1 MPDDTLLP
9 FLAVFAATSATIFV
23 AWLLASRAARRRA
36 EAVERRLQGG
46 TDATV
51 ELEAAEPPG
60 PPPGVFRRLY
70 ASFAGLMARTGLD
83 LDAGLAAALI
93 LLSGVTAAV
102 AAFVLRFEADPWLP
116 VPAFFAGAA
125 LPLVFFLYRQG
136 TWRKTLQEQMPDV
149 FFLLARSL
157 RAGRSMDQAMA
168 LVGEQGVP
176 PLSYE
181 FARMHHQVEFG
192 LPLAQVLQTAARR
205 IQLVDFNT
213 FAAVV
218 SLHRSTG
225 GNLPLLLDR
234 LAGATRDRNRFEGQY
249 RAATVLGRY
258 SAAMIAALAT
268 LIVSYLYFVHRDWA
282 LRFFESGTGVALFC
296 TAVALEA
303 CGLLLLFW
311 MLRTE
316 Y

>member
-9 FLAVFAATSATIFV
+9 FLAVFAATATTIFL
-23 AWLLASRAARRRA
+23 AWLVISRAARRRDG
-36 EAVERRLQGG
+36 AVERRLQAGG
-46 TDATV
+46 DATV
-51 ELEAAEPPG
+51 ELGAEPVG
-60 PPPGVFRRLY
+60 PPPGRLRRLY
-70 ASFAGLMARTGLD
+70 SAFGNLMARTGLD
-83 LDAGLAAALI
+83 LDAGLAASLI

-102 AAFVLRFEADPWLP
+102 AAFVLRFEVDPWLP
-116 VPAFFAGAA
+116 VPAFFAAAA

-136 TWRKTLQEQMPDV
+136 TWRKSLQEQLPDV

-176 PLSYE
+176 PLSHE
-181 FARMHHQVEFG
+181 FARMHRQIELG
-192 LPLAQVLQTAARR
+192 LPLAQVLQTTARR
-205 IQLVDFNT
+205 VQLVDFNT

-268 LIVSYLYFVHRDWA
+268 LIVAYLYFVHRDWA
-282 LRFFESGTGVALFC
+282 MRFFESGTGVALFC
-296 TAVALEA
+296 TAVALEV

-311 MLRTE
+311 MLQAE